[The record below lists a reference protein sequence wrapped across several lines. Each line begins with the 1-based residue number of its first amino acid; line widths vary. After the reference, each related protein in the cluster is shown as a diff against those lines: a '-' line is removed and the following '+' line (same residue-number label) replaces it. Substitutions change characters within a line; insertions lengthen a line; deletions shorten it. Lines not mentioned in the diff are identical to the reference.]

1 MSYIEV
7 LALPVVAFLAFF
19 LKGIVGIGVGI
30 VTIPLLSLIIGAK
43 DVVVLASM
51 VNVIGSLVMY
61 RIDPQP
67 ASRRFWWPIAAL
79 MIVGAVFGGIAL
91 KLTPLQS
98 FEKILGLAILAAGIW
113 FIIWRGK
120 QKSDSF
126 LDRMPEKGR
135 LKDYVIGLCGGL
147 TGGFVGINSPIFV
160 LYFGSYLAKGP
171 MRRLMVLILMP
182 FHVAQVIIYYTLG
195 LVDSQILIYA
205 LIAVPGLL
213 VGIYFGN
220 RTFFR
225 ISEKIFGSIL
235 GAVLILLSWGLIL

>member
-126 LDRMPEKGR
+126 LEQMPEKGR
-135 LKDYVIGLCGGL
+135 FKDYVIGL
-147 TGGFVGINSPIFV
+147 
-160 LYFGSYLAKGP
+160 
-171 MRRLMVLILMP
+171 
-182 FHVAQVIIYYTLG
+182 
-195 LVDSQILIYA
+195 
-205 LIAVPGLL
+205 
-213 VGIYFGN
+213 
-220 RTFFR
+220 
-225 ISEKIFGSIL
+225 
-235 GAVLILLSWGLIL
+235 

>member
-1 MSYIEV
+1 MS
-7 LALPVVAFLAFF
+7 LAEILSLPVVAFLAFF
-19 LKGIVGIGVGI
+19 LKGIVGIGVGT
-30 VTIPLLSLIIGAK
+30 VAIPLLSLIIGAK
-43 DVVVLASM
+43 EVVVFSSI
-51 VNVIGSLVMY
+51 VNVIGSLVMF

-67 ASRRFWWPIAAL
+67 ASRRYWWPIAAL
-79 MIVGAVFGGIAL
+79 MIIGAVFGGIAL
-91 KLTPLQS
+91 KLTPLKS
-98 FEKILGLAILAAGIW
+98 FEKILGIAILAAGIW

-126 LDRMPEKGR
+126 LEQMPAKAR
-135 LKDYVIGLCGGL
+135 FKDDVIGLFGGF

-160 LYFGSYLAKGP
+160 LYFGSYLAKSP

-182 FHVAQVIIYYTLG
+182 LHIAQVIIYYSLG

-205 LIAVPGLL
+205 LVALPGLL
-213 VGIYFGN
+213 LGIYFGN

-225 ISEKIFGSIL
+225 ISEKIFGTIM

>member
-1 MSYIEV
+1 MSISEI

-19 LKGIVGIGVGI
+19 LKGIIGIGVGT
-30 VTIPLLSLIIGAK
+30 VAIPLLSLIIGAK
-43 DVVVLASM
+43 QLVVLCAI

-67 ASRRFWWPIAAL
+67 ASRRYWWPISAL
-79 MIVGAVFGGIAL
+79 MIIGGLFGGVAL
-91 KLTPLQS
+91 KLTPLSS
-98 FEKILGLAILAAGIW
+98 FEKILGFAILAAGIW

-126 LDRMPEKGR
+126 LEHMPEKGR
-135 LKDYVIGLCGGL
+135 FKDYVIGLFGGL
-147 TGGFVGINSPIFV
+147 TGAFVGINSPIFV

-182 FHVAQVIIYYTLG
+182 FNIAKVIIYYALG
-195 LVDSQILIYA
+195 LIDSQILIYA
-205 LIAVPGLL
+205 LIALPGLL
-213 VGIYFGN
+213 LGIYFGN

-225 ISEKIFGSIL
+225 ISEKIFGGIL
-235 GAVLILLSWGLIL
+235 GVVLILLSWGLIF

>member
-1 MSYIEV
+1 MSISEI

-19 LKGIVGIGVGI
+19 LKGIVGIGVGT
-30 VTIPLLSLIIGAK
+30 VAIPLLSLIIGAK
-43 DVVVLASM
+43 QVVVLSSI

-67 ASRRFWWPIAAL
+67 ASRRYWWPIAAL
-79 MIVGAVFGGIAL
+79 MIMGAVLGGVAL
-91 KLTPLQS
+91 KLTPLTS
-98 FEKILGLAILAAGIW
+98 FEKILGFAILAAGIW

-135 LKDYVIGLCGGL
+135 FKDYVIGLFGGL